1 MSSTRTPP
9 APYPTG
15 VKPLHP
21 DISALLHGSPRQ
33 VPVTLVLIGIN
44 LTVFVLMLFAGAS
57 LWQGDSRI
65 QLAWGASFGPAT
77 QDGQWW
83 RLFTAMFLHFG
94 IAHLG
99 LNMWALWDVGRLVER
114 LLGRWQFALLFL
126 GSATAANLLSL
137 AVNGGNAICAGASG
151 GVFSLYGALLV
162 FLWRERG
169 QVDPAEF
176 RWLLLA
182 AGGFTAVSLAM
193 GFLISGIDN
202 AAHVGGLI
210 CGALLTPALARPWS
224 AQSPPV
230 TPLRWLPAGLLV
242 AAIAF
247 IVAQLPAPDYRL
259 SDELRAQT
267 AIRQFLADDRRLSES
282 WGSLL
287 SAKERDGVTFEQ
299 LAGRIESRV
308 GAGYQENFEQL
319 SALRLDPAA
328 PSAPVLE
335 ELRRYAA
342 LRGDAS
348 QALAEGLRKQ
358 DPVKVRKALESAR
371 MAPALAHRA
380 SSPRL
385 AASR

>member
-1 MSSTRTPP
+1 MPYAQGMGPP
-9 APYPTG
+9 QA
-15 VKPLHP
+15 
-21 DISALLHGSPRQ
+21 DIRALLHDSPRHA
-33 VPVTLVLIGIN
+33 PVTLTLIFIN
-44 LTVFVLMLFAGAS
+44 VMVFILMLFAGAS
-57 LWQGDSRI
+57 FWHGDSTI

-114 LLGRWQFALLFL
+114 LYGRWQFALLYL
-126 GSATAANLLSL
+126 ASATGANLLSL
-137 AVNGGNAICAGASG
+137 AVNGGTAVCAGASG

-176 RWLLLA
+176 RWLLMA

-193 GFLISGIDN
+193 GFFVTGIDN
-202 AAHVGGLI
+202 AAHVGGLV
-210 CGALLTPALARPWS
+210 CGALLAPVLAKPWS
-224 AQSPPV
+224 AQSPAPNFV
-230 TPLRWLPAGLLV
+230 VRGAPAAVL
-242 AAIAF
+242 AASVVIILAR
-247 IVAQLPAPDYRL
+247 LPAPGYRL
-259 SDELRAQT
+259 SDELKAQA
-267 AIRQFLADDRRLSES
+267 AIRQFLDEDRRLSERWS
-282 WGSLL
+282 NLL
-287 SAKERDGVTFEQ
+287 STKGRDGVTFEQ

-319 SALRLDPAA
+319 SALRLDPGA
-328 PSAPVLE
+328 PSASTLE

-348 QALAEGLRKQ
+348 HALADGLRKQ
-358 DPVKVRKALESAR
+358 DPVKVRNALESAR
-371 MAPALAHRA
+371 QAPAMARRA
-380 SSPRL
+380 SAPRA